1 MITVLARFEMLE
13 GKEIE
18 VVEAIRKMAAAVK
31 ANEPGCL
38 AYTASRG
45 NVNPRELYFF
55 EIYENDKAFQ
65 EHNRTD
71 HMREMRAA
79 MNGCIDSSSFN
90 IESLSQ
96 VSGFIRHEMDQIA

>member
-18 VVEAIRKMAAAVK
+18 VIEAIRKMAAAVK

-38 AYTASRG
+38 VYTASRG
-45 NVNPRELYFF
+45 KVNGSELYFF
-55 EIYENDKAFQ
+55 EIYENEKAFQ
-65 EHNRTD
+65 AHARTD

-79 MNGCIDSSSFN
+79 MNGCIDNSTFN
-90 IESLSQ
+90 IESLDQ
-96 VSGFIRHEMDQIA
+96 VGGFIRHEMDHSA

>member
-13 GKEIE
+13 GKEID
-18 VVEAIRKMAAAVK
+18 VVEAVRKMAAAVK

-45 NVNPRELYFF
+45 NVNPREIYFF

-65 EHNRTD
+65 DHARTD
-71 HMREMRAA
+71 HMKDMRAS
-79 MNGCIDSSSFN
+79 MNGCIEDGTFN
-90 IESLSQ
+90 IESLDQ
-96 VSGFIRHEMDQIA
+96 AGGFIRGELDYTK